1 MSKLTYFIF
10 TKSLG
15 LFVNFIS
22 IFSTRKAADI
32 AYYLFSN
39 PREGKFT
46 KEGMPSVL
54 KNTLNETLVHK
65 NQKFQTYIW
74 KGNET
79 VVLLVHGWESNASRW
94 ENLLPFLK
102 KSGCTIIALDGPAHG
117 LSDGI
122 TFNIPEYAEFIHV
135 LAQKYNPEYL
145 IGHSMGGKACLYY
158 QATYQ
163 FQSVKKIVSLG
174 APCDFK
180 IIVQNY
186 INLLSLNSKVTEGLY
201 AYYLEHFNLK
211 IDDFSGR
218 IFASKITVK
227 GLIVHDKGDVTV
239 LPEEGRKI
247 AQAWKDSVFIETKG
261 LGHGLHG
268 VELYKEMTE
277 FLFNDSESQK

>member
-1 MSKLTYFIF
+1 MNKLTYFLF

-15 LFVNFIS
+15 LFVNFLW
-22 IFSTRKAADI
+22 
-32 AYYLFSN
+32 LFSPKRAVDMAYFLFSK
-39 PREGKFT
+39 PREGRFT
-46 KEGMPSVL
+46 NENMPSVL
-54 KNTLNETLVHK
+54 KSTLKETLVHK
-65 NQKFQTYIW
+65 DQKCQTYIW
-74 KGNET
+74 KGNDT

-102 KSGCTIIALDGPAHG
+102 KSGSTIIALDAPAHG

-122 TFNIPEYAEFIHV
+122 NFNIPEYAEFIHV

-186 INLLSLNSKVTEGLY
+186 INLLSLNSKVAEGLY
-201 AYYLEHFNLK
+201 TYYLEHFNLK
-211 IDDFSGR
+211 IDEFSSTVY
-218 IFASKITVK
+218 ASKIIVK
-227 GLIVHDKGDVTV
+227 GLIVHDKGDTTV
-239 LPEEGRKI
+239 LPEEGKKI

-277 FLFNDSESQK
+277 FLFKDSESQK